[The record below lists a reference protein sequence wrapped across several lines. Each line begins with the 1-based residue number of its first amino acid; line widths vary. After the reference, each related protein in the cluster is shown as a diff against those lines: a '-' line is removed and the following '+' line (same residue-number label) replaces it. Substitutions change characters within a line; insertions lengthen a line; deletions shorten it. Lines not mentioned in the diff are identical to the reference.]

1 MLSKLRKGLLYP
13 VTTDITE
20 HDLDTDAETWTYDD
34 REVFRGNVDPSYLEQ
49 GLHVYWLYDDYNI
62 RVGLAEHEQ
71 SDPNQFVALWY
82 RETPF
87 ATLFQDDAWVGT
99 GDTLWS
105 KMSTAAYEDC
115 MRKGIETLDDLIRE
129 YPAMKTKLV
138 TPRLLRQ
145 AESWCATCCR
155 PSCQKNGC
163 VRDESSVLFVDD
175 SFEIYL
181 PPTPSR
187 DDEAPHHPS
196 SSAAPTPEQEQ
207 VQEQAPTP

>member
-1 MLSKLRKGLLYP
+1 VS
-13 VTTDITE
+13 TDITE

-34 REVFRGNVDPSYLEQ
+34 REVFRGNVDPEYLPQ
-49 GLHVYWLYDDYNI
+49 GLHVYWLYDEDNI

-71 SDPNQFVALWY
+71 NDPNHFVALWY
-82 RETPF
+82 RENPF
-87 ATLFQDDAWVGT
+87 ATMFQDDAWVGS

-105 KMSTAAYEDC
+105 RMSVQAYDDC

-138 TPRLLRQ
+138 TPRLLAQ

-155 PSCQKNGC
+155 PSCKKNVC
-163 VRDESSVLFVDD
+163 VRSESSVLFVDD

-181 PPTPSR
+181 PPTSTPTPSPVG
-187 DDEAPHHPS
+187 DEAHPPS
-196 SSAAPTPEQEQ
+196 EVPPLEQ
-207 VQEQAPTP
+207 VRVP

>member
-13 VTTDITE
+13 VNTDITE

-34 REVFRGNVDPSYLEQ
+34 REVFRGNVDPAYLSQ
-49 GLHVYWLYDDYNI
+49 GLHVYWLYDEDNI

-71 SDPNQFVALWY
+71 EDPNQFAALWY
-82 RETPF
+82 RENPF

-115 MRKGIETLDDLIRE
+115 MRKGIETIGDLIRE
-129 YPAMKTKLV
+129 YPAIKTKIV
-138 TPRLLRQ
+138 SPRLLRQ

-155 PSCQKNGC
+155 PECKKDVC
-163 VRDESSVLFVDD
+163 LRDDSRVLFVDD
-175 SFEIYL
+175 SFEIYV
-181 PPTPSR
+181 PPTSTPSPSGA
-187 DDEAPHHPS
+187 DHHPLPS
-196 SSAAPTPEQEQ
+196 
-207 VQEQAPTP
+207 